1 VPDERREL
9 PRERLSPRSSASR
22 ARARPVCFYRER
34 QFLVTRAGIPEALL
48 PDHRELGRMDL
59 RF

>member
-1 VPDERREL
+1 VQG
-9 PRERLSPRSSASR
+9 AC
-22 ARARPVCFYRER
+22 PVCFYRER

-48 PDHRELGRMDL
+48 PDHREPGRMDL